1 MKKIIRKFR
10 DLKYRYK
17 LTILMIAAGL
27 IPVMIVSIYMQTGT
41 LKMLRGNEENNLKD
55 TLDQTVNTLDNQAE
69 IYGNLINYLSY
80 SQDLRKIIDTEF
92 TSDYEAYLEYTEV
105 ADPLLTMP
113 QIYHKEIQKITLY
126 AENIKVKH
134 GNTLAPLDSAEKE
147 FWYPDLK
154 STEKVQWFVKRG
166 SKRKIIASRKFF
178 DHEKITAVLAV
189 TLDYNRMLEPF
200 SSLSKDNTGGTI
212 CDQHGDIVY
221 SSYSMSEEY
230 RPARAESVDY
240 IKSHY
245 SYSTREMEDTG
256 WKFYLY
262 RPTKVM
268 TESANHLVERNFPI
282 LAICILLILLLGYWA
297 SRGMVGRLE
306 RLTENINRINL
317 GSREVTVSSDSK
329 DEVGVLIQQA
339 AALNA
344 VKCVLELGGKS
355 AHVVFDDVDFKKAIP
370 AIVKGIVHNTGQT
383 CTAGSRLLLQNGIRE
398 EFLKALADEFSK
410 TRAGTPEMDLTCGPV
425 VNKTQWERINRYIQ
439 KGKDEGLVVVA
450 EGAIAEGVPE
460 GGYYVTPTIFG
471 AKSHD
476 SDLLTQEIF
485 GPVLVVVPFD
495 TEAQA
500 IELANATDYGLM
512 AGVWSENGGRQQR
525 VARSMQVGQVYI
537 NSFGAGGGVELPFG
551 GVKKSGHGREKGF
564 VALEEMSTTK
574 TIINYHG

>member
-1 MKKIIRKFR
+1 
-10 DLKYRYK
+10 
-17 LTILMIAAGL
+17 MIAAGL

-329 DEVGVLIQQA
+329 DEVGVLIRSFRRMMNEINKLISEVYESKIALQKTEMKALQA
-339 AALNA
+339 QINPHFLYNSLSIINWKAIEADEPEISQVTLALSTFYRTSLNRGETMTT
-344 VKCVLELGGKS
+344 VENELSNIRAYLDIQLIMHDDNFKTTW
-355 AHVVFDDVDFKKAIP
+355 DVDNDSKDCEVPKLI
-370 AIVKGIVHNTGQT
+370 
-383 CTAGSRLLLQNGIRE
+383 LQ
-398 EFLKALADEFSK
+398 
-410 TRAGTPEMDLTCGPV
+410 P
-425 VNKTQWERINRYIQ
+425 
-439 KGKDEGLVVVA
+439 LV
-450 EGAIAEGVPE
+450 EN
-460 GGYYVTPTIFG
+460 
-471 AKSHD
+471 
-476 SDLLTQEIF
+476 
-485 GPVLVVVPFD
+485 
-495 TEAQA
+495 A
-500 IELANATDYGLM
+500 IEHGLDASEKEERNLLICISQDEKTLYLSVCDNGFGMEREKAEQIVTYHSKGYGVRNVNDRLVLLYGEKYGLH
-512 AGVWSENGGRQQR
+512 V
-525 VARSMQVGQVYI
+525 RSKEGEGTCVQIRIPKNKG
-537 NSFGAGGGVELPFG
+537 
-551 GVKKSGHGREKGF
+551 EK
-564 VALEEMSTTK
+564 
-574 TIINYHG
+574 